1 MFLSL
6 LFLHTH
12 HHSHPPTKRKYNHPG
27 HSPLLTCANA
37 NTSHLSICGRDGCAP
52 PYAPLLTCVNTTS
65 HPLRTPL
72 TVRVRPSLPTSL
84 VRFPPTNTSSHN
96 PEHTDS
102 ARVCAYP
109 ARARALGLPPA
120 LCRPLRPVPR
130 SPFPFPRS
138 TVPVA
143 STRVLEPLCAHARDT
158 RELGS
163 SPQTLPNPLPA
174 DRTVFDLPHLSRAN
188 KSRYTVELTDTA
200 LGPKLVTSSKQSV
213 ERRGSQRGATGR
225 KSYRLRTPQC
235 VPQRETSAF
244 GCLAYSGR
252 SWLGSCRVFPFVSR
266 SYWPRCLTRTGSTNQ
281 ATDSVRG
288 CYTSRYKQRG

>member
-37 NTSHLSICGRDGCAP
+37 NTSHLSICGRYGCAP
-52 PYAPLLTCVNTTS
+52 PYAPTPTCANTLF
-65 HPLRTPL
+65 HPLSQPL
-72 TVRVRPSLPTSL
+72 TVRARPSLPTSL

-96 PEHTDS
+96 PERADS

-109 ARARALGLPPA
+109 ARAGSWPSSGSVLPSPGRPPVPA
-120 LCRPLRPVPR
+120 PVPR
-130 SPFPFPRS
+130 FAF
-138 TVPVA
+138 PVA
-143 STRVLEPLCAHARDT
+143 STRVLEPLCAPARDT

-163 SPQTLPNPLPA
+163 PPQTLPNPLPA
-174 DRTVFDLPHLSRAN
+174 DRTVFDLPHLTRAN

-213 ERRGSQRGATGR
+213 ERRGSQRGVTGR

-252 SWLGSCRVFPFVSR
+252 S
-266 SYWPRCLTRTGSTNQ
+266 
-281 ATDSVRG
+281 
-288 CYTSRYKQRG
+288 

>member
-37 NTSHLSICGRDGCAP
+37 NTSHLSICGRYGCAP
-52 PYAPLLTCVNTTS
+52 PYAPPPTCANTLF
-65 HPLRTPL
+65 HPLPQPL
-72 TVRVRPSLPTSL
+72 TVRARPSLPTSL

-96 PEHTDS
+96 PERTDS

-109 ARARALGLPPA
+109 TRARALGLPPA

-130 SPFPFPRS
+130 FAPPE
-138 TVPVA
+138 A

-158 RELGS
+158 RGLGS
-163 SPQTLPNPLPA
+163 PPRTLPNPLPA
-174 DRTVFDLPHLSRAN
+174 DRTVFDLPHLVRAN

-235 VPQRETSAF
+235 VPQRETSAH
-244 GCLAYSGR
+244 GLN
-252 SWLGSCRVFPFVSR
+252 GSPTGDRATMNGLRRVCRVGTVSG
-266 SYWPRCLTRTGSTNQ
+266 YQGFRT
-281 ATDSVRG
+281 
-288 CYTSRYKQRG
+288 